1 MLIGAGLIGGVWLGL
16 FAIPIL
22 VGLALVAGV
31 VGGRFHYGSCVVLIV
46 AAGLGAFRGS
56 AEDGAVLPDG
66 LAASTGAVGT
76 VASLPSPSRSGD
88 RVLLRVECVTYS
100 SNELLEADFLAIVWL
115 PEHVVVAPGDRL
127 EVMWSV
133 QDLGML
139 PPGFGSYVR
148 SQGASA
154 TGYAREVTAVADGG
168 SWQKRLVHVR
178 RTLADRFESALPG
191 DTGALASG
199 IVTGDD
205 SALGDAARE
214 AFLRTGTSHITAV
227 SGSNVAMLLALWNL
241 IVRPGRFRRMAP
253 VQGAIIATIWLYAVL
268 VGLEPPAVRAALVAS
283 LALLA
288 MRSGRH
294 PDPMT
299 LLFLASATLVFWNP
313 RATGMVSFWLSFVAS
328 AALVARLPS
337 EPQAG
342 WAGGVKALGSGVVFA
357 YLGTLPVV
365 LAVFGTWSVSAIFA
379 NALLM
384 PLMAVAFPL
393 TFALGLMF
401 LVVPDVATVVAWV
414 PGLILDLALEI
425 VHELSV
431 FAAPLQFRTVGWV
444 GTVSIGMLCAVL
456 VLAYSQDG
464 RRWARLVTRD
474 RRGSAITLGILLLAS
489 AIGSAVGVAAA
500 LVR

>member
-1 MLIGAGLIGGVWLGL
+1 MLIGAGLIGGAWLGL
-16 FAIPIL
+16 VAIPIL
-22 VGLALVAGV
+22 VGLVLVAGV
-31 VGGRFHYGSCVVLIV
+31 VRGRIHYGSCAVLV
-46 AAGLGAFRGS
+46 LAGGLGVLRGS
-56 AEDGAVLPDG
+56 EEYAAVLPAD
-66 LAASTGAVGT
+66 LAASTSGTGT

-88 RVLLRVECVTYS
+88 RVLLRVDRVNS
-100 SNELLEADFLAIVWL
+100 SGGESDEADFLAVVWL
-115 PEHVVVAPGDRL
+115 PEDVVVAPGDRL

-133 QDLGML
+133 QDLSML

-148 SQGASA
+148 SQGATA
-154 TGYAREVTAVADGG
+154 TAYASQVTGVADGG
-168 SWQKRLVHVR
+168 SWLKRLVHIR

-205 SALGDAARE
+205 SALSDAGRD

-241 IVRPGRFRRMAP
+241 IVRPGRFRRMAL

-299 LLFLASATLVFWNP
+299 LLFLASAMLVVWNP
-313 RATGMVSFWLSFVAS
+313 RATEMVSFWLSFVAS
-328 AALVARLPS
+328 TALVARLPG

-342 WAGGVKALGSGVVFA
+342 WAGGAKGLGSGVILA
-357 YLGTLPVV
+357 YLGTLPIV
-365 LAVFGTWSVSAIFA
+365 LAVFGTWSVSAIIA
-379 NALLM
+379 NALLT

-393 TFALGLMF
+393 TFALALAF
-401 LVVPDVATVVAWV
+401 LVFPEAAMIVAWI
-414 PGLILDLALEI
+414 PGLLLDLALRI
-425 VHELSV
+425 VHGLSGV
-431 FAAPLQFRTVGWV
+431 AAPLQFRTVGWA

-456 VLAYSQDG
+456 VLAFSQDG
-464 RRWARLVTRD
+464 RRWAALVTRD
-474 RRGSAITLGILLLAS
+474 RQGSGMALGIVLLAA
-489 AIGSAVGVAAA
+489 AIGGAIGVVAAM
-500 LVR
+500 VR